1 MINAPL
7 GAHPPPGAGGGGGG
21 GAGGAVAAEAATKAD
36 SAVTWALSGFR
47 LFFLDVSGQYANTA
61 WLPNRRRLA

>member
-1 MINAPL
+1 MNNAPL

-36 SAVTWALSGFR
+36 RAVTGALSGFR
-47 LFFLDVSGQYANTA
+47 PVREHCVVA
-61 WLPNRRRLA
+61 